1 VLSKLAY
8 LGCAAPCRRWC
19 CSPAATPP
27 KTLRSWCFATSS
39 PSCAAR
45 PPTKVGAR
53 RPGAARRGQPRP
65 AQVPPVLLPR
75 QARHAAALAPA
86 PWRAGLGHRDPYH
99 AAPPGARPDTTASQR
114 RLAALLR
121 QQAAGIVA
129 CDFLLSVDTVW
140 LKRLQVLC
148 FIELDTRWVQL
159 AGVTANPNGSWVT
172 SRPVTC
178 CWWWGSQADRCAC
191 LSATT
196 TRNSPGASTRGS
208 AQRLARC
215 W

>member
-1 VLSKLAY
+1 VLRHQLTI
-8 LGCAAPCRRWC
+8 LRRQ
-19 CSPAATPP
+19 AHDQG
-27 KTLRSWCFATSS
+27 SS
-39 PSCAAR
+39 P
-45 PPTKVGAR
+45 PTGR
-53 RPGAARRGQPRP
+53 CS
-65 AQVPPVLLPR
+65 
-75 QARHAAALAPA
+75 
-86 PWRAGLGHRDPYH
+86 WR
-99 AAPPGARPDTTASQR
+99 
-114 RLAALLR
+114 ALLR

-178 CWWWGSQADRCAC
+178 RWWWGSQV
-191 LSATT
+191 
-196 TRNSPGASTRGS
+196 STRGS